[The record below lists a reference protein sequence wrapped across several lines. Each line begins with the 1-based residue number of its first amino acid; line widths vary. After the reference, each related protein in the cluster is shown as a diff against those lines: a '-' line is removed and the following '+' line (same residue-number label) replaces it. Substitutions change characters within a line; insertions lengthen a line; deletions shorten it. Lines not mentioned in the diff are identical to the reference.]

1 MVCPNLEGL
10 APFSPGC
17 GPMLKWSSF
26 YERFIAVGI
35 AHGVP
40 RPGESSFAFALS
52 SDLVKW
58 TSPAAISVLHGNHS
72 AHDQKIYVTL
82 LPPAAEVIAGKTGSD
97 NFDVVGEEAELHWV
111 HESARPA
118 PVPKGELPVRRD
130 VRRQMVRFAKTDDSA
145 VVVTARP
152 AALPPRR

>member
-1 MVCPNLEGL
+1 MGGFIFCNKACKGSCTGYGPPHVWGGNGL
-10 APFSPGC
+10 F
-17 GPMLKWSSF
+17 MLLCKSYNPQTFQNTILPSS
-26 YERFIAVGI
+26 RMD
-35 AHGVP
+35 
-40 RPGESSFAFALS
+40 ESRRQLR
-52 SDLVKW
+52 
-58 TSPAAISVLHGNHS
+58 
-72 AHDQKIYVTL
+72 
-82 LPPAAEVIAGKTGSD
+82 
-97 NFDVVGEEAELHWV
+97 VVGEEAELHWM